1 MADRFCGRVVL
12 RLGLAARDWRRV
24 NEGLVKRGEIL
35 LDLRI
40 LDRWDSELAEMN
52 ARKDLLWGLSSGGL
66 AIVASRLLS

>member
-1 MADRFCGRVVL
+1 MADRFYGRVTL

-40 LDRWDSELAEMN
+40 LDRWDSELEGMN
-52 ARKDLLWGLSSGGL
+52 SGKEGGGISSLLFG
-66 AIVASRLLS
+66 VSRVPQV